1 MVAVPSRHLA
11 GKLTLKSDTKAVA
24 SQPNPPGSLAGSW
37 KAVAGTGDE
46 ATVAGYRVQEKF
58 AAGVAKATAAG
69 RTNDVTGSA
78 TVTGTTVTAADFDV
92 NMTTLHSD
100 KSQRDERDP
109 QSGAQSTSSHRH
121 LQAVNTDPAATDH
134 QRQGVRT

>member
-1 MVAVPSRHLA
+1 MRGTRRILLAVIAVLVIVGAGGWWLFLRDTSP

-37 KAVAGTGDE
+37 KVVAGTGDE

-58 AAGVAKATAAG
+58 AAGVAKVTAAG

-78 TVTGTTVTAADFDV
+78 TVT
-92 NMTTLHSD
+92 
-100 KSQRDERDP
+100 
-109 QSGAQSTSSHRH
+109 
-121 LQAVNTDPAATDH
+121 
-134 QRQGVRT
+134 